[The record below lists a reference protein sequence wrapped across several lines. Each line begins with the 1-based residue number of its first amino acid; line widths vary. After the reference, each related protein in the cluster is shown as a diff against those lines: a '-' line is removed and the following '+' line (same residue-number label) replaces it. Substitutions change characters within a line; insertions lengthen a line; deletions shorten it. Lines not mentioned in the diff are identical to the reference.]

1 MQLQM
6 VGLYFNISRGIH
18 QGCPPSPLLFI
29 IAAELLAGKIR
40 QDAEND
46 EKVKISQFADN
57 TTIIME
63 NVESLKL
70 KLFRSVDNDKCICC
84 SQKLNSGKN

>member
-6 VGLYFNISRGIH
+6 VGLYFNISRGIR

-29 IAAELLAGKIR
+29 LAAELLAGKIR
-40 QDAEND
+40 QEAHCKGISPPDD
-46 EKVKISQFADN
+46 QKVKISQFADN
-57 TTIIME
+57 TTIITE

-84 SQKLNSGKN
+84 S